1 MSDHEHGKMNIE
13 EQQKT
18 FSGFLR
24 LSTWVAG
31 LSIVLLIFIAIVNG

>member
-13 EQQKT
+13 EQEKT
-18 FSGFLR
+18 FSGFVR
-24 LSTWVAG
+24 LSAWVAG